1 MLEMPI
7 REPNTVAYVEEL
19 TKRLNDI
26 MEKRVGA
33 LDYNHDF
40 TALEKALQELQQS
53 YIEQHYSDASAKS
66 VCDCIR
72 AEVKAMLGK
81 EFVPLTTW
89 EMNERLSALIASSTK
104 GLDELIALQKAQK
117 AIEEAAKAYA
127 ELLAEIDAEV
137 SFDAQIAMAE
147 DAISKQLGIKCPC
160 AYLEMN
166 AVLGNYARVL
176 RLMKRGAVVSTEDA
190 TTLLVGATYLGQ
202 VAMFKRALELKADVN
217 APAVRDPRAR
227 PALLVAIEKG
237 NTEFLRL
244 IHEAK
249 GLQTVTDANGNTALH
264 YAMKNGNLAVAR
276 VLAKA
281 VDVTA
286 VNKKGETALFTAV
299 RRNQAK
305 PVEFLINLI
314 KADDEAT
321 TAAKRK
327 AFVDLK
333 NLAGEDAFTVA
344 CRADVHMVLDPLFA
358 AGAEF
363 NTSHLVEA
371 AAANRI
377 AIAQWLVEHG
387 ADVNADGVMA
397 AAFGSPDGEDTV
409 TYKYLVHEGG
419 VALKRTPKCCKET
432 REALEKCK
440 AEKKAESCKKN
451 ADDVQASVVGN
462 ITFDVKKNK

>member
-1 MLEMPI
+1 
-7 REPNTVAYVEEL
+7 
-19 TKRLNDI
+19 
-26 MEKRVGA
+26 
-33 LDYNHDF
+33 
-40 TALEKALQELQQS
+40 
-53 YIEQHYSDASAKS
+53 
-66 VCDCIR
+66 
-72 AEVKAMLGK
+72 
-81 EFVPLTTW
+81 
-89 EMNERLSALIASSTK
+89 
-104 GLDELIALQKAQK
+104 
-117 AIEEAAKAYA
+117 
-127 ELLAEIDAEV
+127 
-137 SFDAQIAMAE
+137 
-147 DAISKQLGIKCPC
+147 
-160 AYLEMN
+160 MN
-166 AVLGNYARVL
+166 AVLGNYARIL
-176 RLMKRGAVVSTEDA
+176 RLMKRGEVISTDDA

-202 VAMFKRALELKADVN
+202 AAMFKRALELKADVN
-217 APAVRDPRAR
+217 APASRDPRGR
-227 PALLVAIEKG
+227 PAILVAIEKG
-237 NTEFLRL
+237 NTEFLSL

-314 KADDEAT
+314 KAKDDAE
-321 TAAKRK
+321 TAAARK
-327 AFVDLK
+327 AFVSLK

-344 CRADVHMVLDPLFA
+344 CRADVHMVLSPLFA

-409 TYKYLVHEGG
+409 TYKYLIREGG
-419 VALKRTPKCCKET
+419 VALERTPKCCKET
-432 REALEKCK
+432 RDALKKCEEA
-440 AEKKAESCKKN
+440 KKAASNKKES
-451 ADDVQASVVGN
+451 DEVQASVVGN
-462 ITFDVKKNK
+462 ITFDVKKN